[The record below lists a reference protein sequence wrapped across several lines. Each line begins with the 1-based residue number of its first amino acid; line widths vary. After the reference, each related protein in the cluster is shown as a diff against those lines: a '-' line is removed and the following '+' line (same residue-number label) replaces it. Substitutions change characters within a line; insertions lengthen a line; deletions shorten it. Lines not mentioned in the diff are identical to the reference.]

1 MSSVNITTKHKQMKH
16 TLLTLTLLSTLALA
30 SAQEKLSREETLR
43 YAFVVAGDLKQL
55 QATPIPTDV
64 DVKQPVAVRDGD
76 FGGMVLPEAKLNADA
91 IAKAGEKVVPIGQV
105 WLRKLT
111 PMKDGEAVAASKLC
125 MVTLTHEGDQVKV
138 SQYAL
143 GVQRNGTGA
152 LELLV
157 FGKDKEPVVK
167 VPLKTMD
174 AKQDVPI
181 DLSAERESDSGK
193 VTLKILGK
201 YTATISVTALED

>member
-1 MSSVNITTKHKQMKH
+1 MKQ
-16 TLLTLTLLSTLALA
+16 TLLTLALLSALTLA

-43 YAFVVAGDLKQL
+43 YAFVVAADLKQL

-64 DVKQPVAVRDGD
+64 DVKQPVAFRAGD
-76 FGGMVLPEAKLNADA
+76 FGGMALPEAKLSADA
-91 IAKAGEKVVPIGQV
+91 IAKAGEKVVPIGQL

-111 PMKDGEAVAASKLC
+111 PMREGAAVAASKLC
-125 MVTLTHEGDQVKV
+125 MVTLSHEGNQVKV

-143 GVQRNGTGA
+143 GVQKNGSGA

-167 VPLKTMD
+167 VPLKTID

-193 VTLKILGK
+193 VTLNILGK
-201 YTATISVTALED
+201 YTATVAVTQLED

>member
-1 MSSVNITTKHKQMKH
+1 MKN
-16 TLLTLTLLSTLALA
+16 TLLALTLLSTLALA

-64 DVKQPVAVRDGD
+64 DIKQPVAVRDGD
-76 FGGMVLPEAKLNADA
+76 FGGMVLPEAKLNAEA
-91 IAKAGEKVVPIGQV
+91 IAKAGEKVVPVGQV

-111 PMKDGEAVAASKLC
+111 PIQDGVAVGASKLR

-138 SQYAL
+138 AQCAL
-143 GVQRNGTGA
+143 GVQRNGSGS

>member
-1 MSSVNITTKHKQMKH
+1 MKH

-30 SAQEKLSREETLR
+30 SAQEKLSREEILR

-64 DVKQPVAVRDGD
+64 DIKQPVAVRDGD
-76 FGGMVLPEAKLNADA
+76 FGGMVLPEAKLNAEA
-91 IAKAGEKVVPIGQV
+91 IAKAGEKVVPVGQV
-105 WLRKLT
+105 WLLKLT
-111 PMKDGEAVAASKLC
+111 PMQDGDAVGASKLR

-138 SQYAL
+138 AQCAL
-143 GVQRNGTGA
+143 GVQRNGSGS

>member
-1 MSSVNITTKHKQMKH
+1 MKH
-16 TLLTLTLLSTLALA
+16 TLLTITLLSTLALA
-30 SAQEKLSREETLR
+30 SAQEKLSREEALR

-91 IAKAGEKVVPIGQV
+91 IAKAGEKAVPVGQL
-105 WLRKLT
+105 WLLKLT
-111 PMKDGEAVAASKLC
+111 PMREGEAVAASKLR
-125 MVTLTHEGDQVKV
+125 MVTLSHEGDQVKV
-138 SQYAL
+138 SQCAL
-143 GVQRNGTGA
+143 GVQRNGSGA

-157 FGKDKEPVVK
+157 FGKDKEPVVE

-201 YTATISVTALED
+201 YTATVSVTALED

>member
-1 MSSVNITTKHKQMKH
+1 MKH

-111 PMKDGEAVAASKLC
+111 PMKDGEAVAASRLC
-125 MVTLTHEGDQVKV
+125 MVTLTHEDDQVKV

-174 AKQDVPI
+174 TKQDVPI

>member
-1 MSSVNITTKHKQMKH
+1 MKH
-16 TLLTLTLLSTLALA
+16 TLLALTLLSTLALA
-30 SAQEKLSREETLR
+30 SAQEKLSREEILR

-64 DVKQPVAVRDGD
+64 DIKQPVAVRDGD
-76 FGGMVLPEAKLNADA
+76 FGGMVLPEAKLNAEA
-91 IAKAGEKVVPIGQV
+91 IAKAGEKVVPVGQV
-105 WLRKLT
+105 WLLKLT
-111 PMKDGEAVAASKLC
+111 PMQDGDAVGASKLR

-138 SQYAL
+138 AQCAL
-143 GVQRNGTGA
+143 GVQRNGSGS

>member
-1 MSSVNITTKHKQMKH
+1 MKH
-16 TLLTLTLLSTLALA
+16 TLLTLTVLGTLASA
-30 SAQEKLSREETLR
+30 SAQEKLPREEALK
-43 YAFVVAGDLKQL
+43 YAFIVAGDLKQL

-64 DVKQPVAVRDGD
+64 DVKQPVVIHDGD

-91 IAKAGEKVVPIGQV
+91 IAKAGEKIVPLGQV
-105 WLRKLT
+105 WLLKLT
-111 PMKDGEAVAASKLC
+111 PMKDGEAVAASKLR
-125 MVTLTHEGDQVKV
+125 MVTLSHEGDQAKV
-138 SQYAL
+138 AQCAL
-143 GVQRNGTGA
+143 GAQRNSSGA

-157 FGKDKEPVVK
+157 FGKDQEPVVK

-193 VTLKILGK
+193 VTLNILGK
-201 YTATISVTALED
+201 YTATVSVTQLED

>member
-1 MSSVNITTKHKQMKH
+1 MKR

-30 SAQEKLSREETLR
+30 SAQEKLSREETLK
-43 YAFVVAGDLKQL
+43 YAFILAGDLKQL

-91 IAKAGEKVVPIGQV
+91 IAKAGEKIVPIGQL
-105 WLRKLT
+105 WLLKLT
-111 PMKDGEAVAASKLC
+111 PMKDGEAVAASKLR

-138 SQYAL
+138 SQCAL
-143 GVQRNGTGA
+143 GVQKNDSGT

-167 VPLKTMD
+167 VPLKTLD

-193 VTLKILGK
+193 VTLNILGK
-201 YTATISVTALED
+201 YTATVTVTQLED

>member
-1 MSSVNITTKHKQMKH
+1 MKN
-16 TLLTLTLLSTLALA
+16 TLLALTLLSTLALA

-64 DVKQPVAVRDGD
+64 DIKQPVAVRDGD
-76 FGGMVLPEAKLNADA
+76 FGGMVLPEAKLNAEA
-91 IAKAGEKVVPIGQV
+91 IAKAGEKVVPVGQV
-105 WLRKLT
+105 WLLKLT
-111 PMKDGEAVAASKLC
+111 PMQDGDAVGASKLR
-125 MVTLTHEGDQVKV
+125 MVTLTYEGDQVKV
-138 SQYAL
+138 AQCAL
-143 GVQRNGTGA
+143 GVQRNGAGS

-193 VTLKILGK
+193 VTLNILGK
-201 YTATISVTALED
+201 YTATVAVTQLED

>member
-1 MSSVNITTKHKQMKH
+1 MFLKSARSPSPSDQRESSTTCNPTPGAGVTSSVNITTKHKQMKH

-64 DVKQPVAVRDGD
+64 DIKQPVAVRDGD
-76 FGGMVLPEAKLNADA
+76 FGGMVLPEAKLNAEA

-105 WLRKLT
+105 WLLKLT
-111 PMKDGEAVAASKLC
+111 PMKDGEAVAASKLR

-138 SQYAL
+138 SQCAL
-143 GVQRNGTGA
+143 GVQKNGSGT
-152 LELLV
+152 LE
-157 FGKDKEPVVK
+157 
-167 VPLKTMD
+167 
-174 AKQDVPI
+174 
-181 DLSAERESDSGK
+181 
-193 VTLKILGK
+193 
-201 YTATISVTALED
+201 

>member
-1 MSSVNITTKHKQMKH
+1 
-16 TLLTLTLLSTLALA
+16 
-30 SAQEKLSREETLR
+30 
-43 YAFVVAGDLKQL
+43 
-55 QATPIPTDV
+55 
-64 DVKQPVAVRDGD
+64 
-76 FGGMVLPEAKLNADA
+76 
-91 IAKAGEKVVPIGQV
+91 
-105 WLRKLT
+105 
-111 PMKDGEAVAASKLC
+111 
-125 MVTLTHEGDQVKV
+125 LTHEGDQAKV
-138 SQYAL
+138 TQYAL

>member
-1 MSSVNITTKHKQMKH
+1 MKH

-30 SAQEKLSREETLR
+30 SAQEKLSREENLR
-43 YAFVVAGDLKQL
+43 YAFVFASDLKQL

-64 DVKQPVAVRDGD
+64 DLKQPVAIRDGD

-91 IAKAGEKVVPIGQV
+91 IAKAGEKVVPVGQL

-111 PMKDGEAVAASKLC
+111 PMQDGEAVGASKLR
-125 MVTLTHEGDQVKV
+125 MATLSPEGEQVKAA
-138 SQYAL
+138 QCTL
-143 GVQRNGTGA
+143 GVQRNGSGS

-157 FGKDKEPVVK
+157 FGKDKEPLVK

>member
-1 MSSVNITTKHKQMKH
+1 MNGVNITTKHKQMKH

-76 FGGMVLPEAKLNADA
+76 FGGMVLPEAKLNADT

-105 WLRKLT
+105 WFLKLT
-111 PMKDGEAVAASKLC
+111 PMKDGEAVAASKLR
-125 MVTLTHEGDQVKV
+125 MVTLTYEGDQVKV

-143 GVQRNGTGA
+143 GVQRNGAGA

-167 VPLKTMD
+167 VLLKTMD

-193 VTLKILGK
+193 VTLNILGK
-201 YTATISVTALED
+201 YTATFAVTQLED

>member
-1 MSSVNITTKHKQMKH
+1 MKN
-16 TLLTLTLLSTLALA
+16 TLLALTLLSTLALA

-64 DVKQPVAVRDGD
+64 DIKQPVAVRDGD
-76 FGGMVLPEAKLNADA
+76 FGGMVLPEAKLNAEA
-91 IAKAGEKVVPIGQV
+91 IAKAGEKVVPVGQV

-111 PMKDGEAVAASKLC
+111 PMQDGDAVGASKLR

-138 SQYAL
+138 AQCAL
-143 GVQRNGTGA
+143 GVQRNGSGS

-201 YTATISVTALED
+201 YSATISVTALED

>member
-1 MSSVNITTKHKQMKH
+1 MKR

-43 YAFVVAGDLKQL
+43 YAFVLAGDLKQL

-91 IAKAGEKVVPIGQV
+91 IAKAGEKIVPIGQL
-105 WLRKLT
+105 WLLKLT
-111 PMKDGEAVAASKLC
+111 PMKDGEAVAASKLR
-125 MVTLTHEGDQVKV
+125 MVTLTHEADQVKV
-138 SQYAL
+138 SQCAL
-143 GVQRNGTGA
+143 GVQKNGSGT

-193 VTLKILGK
+193 VTLNILGK
-201 YTATISVTALED
+201 YTATVTVTQLED

>member
-1 MSSVNITTKHKQMKH
+1 MKH
-16 TLLTLTLLSTLALA
+16 TLLTLTILSTLALA

-76 FGGMVLPEAKLNADA
+76 FGGMVLPEAKLSADA

-105 WLRKLT
+105 WLLKLA
-111 PMKDGEAVAASKLC
+111 PMKDGEAVAASKLR

-138 SQYAL
+138 SQCAL
-143 GVQRNGTGA
+143 GVQKNGSGT

-193 VTLKILGK
+193 VTLNILGK
-201 YTATISVTALED
+201 YTATVAVTQLED

>member
-1 MSSVNITTKHKQMKH
+1 MKN
-16 TLLTLTLLSTLALA
+16 TLLALTLLSTLALA

-64 DVKQPVAVRDGD
+64 DIKQPVAVRDGD
-76 FGGMVLPEAKLNADA
+76 FGGMVLPEAKLNAEA
-91 IAKAGEKVVPIGQV
+91 IAKAGEKVVPVGQV

-111 PMKDGEAVAASKLC
+111 PMQDGDAVGASKLR

-138 SQYAL
+138 AQCAL
-143 GVQRNGTGA
+143 GVQRNGSGS

>member
-1 MSSVNITTKHKQMKH
+1 MKH

-43 YAFVVAGDLKQL
+43 YAFVFAGDLKQL

-64 DVKQPVAVRDGD
+64 DLKQPVAIRDGD

-91 IAKAGEKVVPIGQV
+91 IAKAGEKVVPVGQL

-111 PMKDGEAVAASKLC
+111 PMQDGEAVGASKLR
-125 MVTLTHEGDQVKV
+125 MVTLSHEGDQVKV
-138 SQYAL
+138 AQCAL
-143 GVQRNGTGA
+143 GVKGNGSGS

-174 AKQDVPI
+174 AKQDMPI
-181 DLSAERESDSGK
+181 DISAERESDSGK

>member
-1 MSSVNITTKHKQMKH
+1 MKQI
-16 TLLTLTLLSTLALA
+16 LLTLTLLSTLALA

-43 YAFVVAGDLKQL
+43 YAFAVAADLKQL

-64 DVKQPVAVRDGD
+64 DVKQPVAMRDGD

-91 IAKAGEKVVPIGQV
+91 IAKAGEKVVPIGQL
-105 WLRKLT
+105 WLLKLT
-111 PMKDGEAVAASKLC
+111 PMREGEAVAASKLRR
-125 MVTLTHEGDQVKV
+125 VTLSHEGDQVTV
-138 SQYAL
+138 SQCAL
-143 GVQRNGTGA
+143 GIQRNGSGA

-167 VPLKTMD
+167 VSLKTSD
-174 AKQDVPI
+174 ATQDVPI
-181 DLSAERESDSGK
+181 DLSAERDSDSGK
-193 VTLKILGK
+193 VNLKILGK

>member
-1 MSSVNITTKHKQMKH
+1 
-16 TLLTLTLLSTLALA
+16 LA

-76 FGGMVLPEAKLNADA
+76 FGGMVLPEAKLKADA
-91 IAKAGEKVVPIGQV
+91 IAKADEKVVPIGQV
-105 WLRKLT
+105 WLLKLT
-111 PMKDGEAVAASKLC
+111 PMKDGEAVAASKLR

-143 GVQRNGTGA
+143 GVLRNGTGA

>member
-1 MSSVNITTKHKQMKH
+1 MKH

-43 YAFVVAGDLKQL
+43 YVFVFAGDLKQL

-64 DVKQPVAVRDGD
+64 DLKQPVAIRDGD

-91 IAKAGEKVVPIGQV
+91 IAKAGEKVVPVGQL

-111 PMKDGEAVAASKLC
+111 PMQDGEAVGASKLR
-125 MVTLTHEGDQVKV
+125 MVTLSHEGDQVKV
-138 SQYAL
+138 AQCAL
-143 GVQRNGTGA
+143 GVQKNGSGA

-167 VPLKTMD
+167 VPIKTMD

>member
-1 MSSVNITTKHKQMKH
+1 MKQ

-30 SAQEKLSREETLR
+30 SAQEKLSREEALR
-43 YAFVVAGDLKQL
+43 YAFVLAGDLKQL

-91 IAKAGEKVVPIGQV
+91 IAKAGDKVVPVGQI
-105 WLRKLT
+105 WLLKLT
-111 PMKDGEAVAASKLC
+111 PMQDGDAVGASKLR

-138 SQYAL
+138 AQCAL
-143 GVQRNGTGA
+143 GVQRNGSGS

-201 YTATISVTALED
+201 YTAIISVTALED

>member
-1 MSSVNITTKHKQMKH
+1 MKH

-43 YAFVVAGDLKQL
+43 YAFIVAGDLKQL

-64 DVKQPVAVRDGD
+64 DIKQPVAVRDGD
-76 FGGMVLPEAKLNADA
+76 FGGMVLPEAKLNAEA
-91 IAKAGEKVVPIGQV
+91 IAKAGEKVVPVGQI
-105 WLRKLT
+105 WLLKLT
-111 PMKDGEAVAASKLC
+111 PMQDGDAVGASKLR
-125 MVTLTHEGDQVKV
+125 MVTLSHEGDQVKV
-138 SQYAL
+138 AQCAL
-143 GVQRNGTGA
+143 GVKGNGSGS

-157 FGKDKEPVVK
+157 YGKDKEPVVK

>member
-1 MSSVNITTKHKQMKH
+1 MKH

-43 YAFVVAGDLKQL
+43 YAFIVAGDLKQL

-76 FGGMVLPEAKLNADA
+76 YGGMVLPEAKLNADA
-91 IAKAGEKVVPIGQV
+91 IAKAGEKVVPVGQI
-105 WLRKLT
+105 WLLKLT
-111 PMKDGEAVAASKLC
+111 PMQDGDAVGASKLR
-125 MVTLTHEGDQVKV
+125 MVTLSHEGDQVKV
-138 SQYAL
+138 AQCAL
-143 GVQRNGTGA
+143 GVQKNGSGA

-167 VPLKTMD
+167 VPIKTMD